1 LVLARLILAVLLAAP
16 LPALARCKGGIYV
29 FPTPGAVIPTNSTF
43 IIEGAGEYADK
54 VAKLAGRN
62 DLVLK
67 SKTEQ
72 VDITVGRSR
81 GVDYWASSR
90 MIDGKDQ
97 PSRVAVVLTLPKGH
111 VLTPNTQYTLLIDR
125 VLSGYS
131 ILNDN
136 GTDTLTWTTGGV
148 THSAKEAKDTAKTP
162 AEKDHE
168 LGIDRVPPKY
178 QVKPAVE
185 EGFYKKDGDNLTR
198 YLKMR
203 VTLDEE
209 APAYFI
215 ISMKRARGNNLEQ
228 KYPVPINGGEAILG
242 HDGCSGSFDFEDGR
256 AYKLEV
262 STYDAAGNKVS
273 EPLKTIEVQAPR
285 PPL

>member
-1 LVLARLILAVLLAAP
+1 MLSRLLLAALLAAP
-16 LPALARCKGGIYV
+16 LPALARCKGGIYI
-29 FPTPGAVIPTNSTF
+29 FPTPGSVIPTNSTF
-43 IIEGAGEYADK
+43 ILEGAGDFADK
-54 VAKLAGRN
+54 VSKLAGRN

-67 SKTEQ
+67 SKNEQ
-72 VDITVGRSR
+72 VDVTVGRSR
-81 GVDYWASSR
+81 GVDFWTSSR

-111 VLTPNTQYTLLIDR
+111 VLTPNTQYTLMIDR

-131 ILNDN
+131 ILNESA
-136 GTDTLTWTTGGV
+136 GDTVSWTTGGV
-148 THSAKEAKDTAKTP
+148 QHSSKEAKD
-162 AEKDHE
+162 EKQSQADKDRDQ
-168 LGIDRVPPKY
+168 GIDRVAPKY

-185 EGFYKKDGDNLTR
+185 EGFYKKDGDNLVR

-203 VTLDEE
+203 VTLAEE

-215 ISMKRARGNNLEQ
+215 ISMQRARGSTLVQ

-242 HDGCSGSFDFEDGR
+242 HDACSGSFDFEDGR
-256 AYKLEV
+256 AYKLNVE
-262 STYDAAGNKVS
+262 TYDAAGNKVA